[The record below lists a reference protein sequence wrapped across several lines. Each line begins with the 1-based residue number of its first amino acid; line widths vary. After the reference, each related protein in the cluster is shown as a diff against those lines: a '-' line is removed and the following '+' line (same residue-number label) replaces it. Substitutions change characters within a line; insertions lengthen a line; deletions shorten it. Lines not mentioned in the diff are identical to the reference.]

1 MEPPAAVTPAVAEVG
16 AQACSRSRA
25 GVNASNTARSMSPD
39 CVRVC
44 VGGCDQRDM
53 VVSMCHVC
61 VGNGK
66 QCGNVVAH
74 TQRENKAT
82 DGRPWT

>member
-39 CVRVC
+39 CV
-44 VGGCDQRDM
+44 GGCDQRDM
-53 VVSMCHVC
+53 VVSMGHVC
-61 VGNGK
+61 VGNER

-74 TQRENKAT
+74 TQSENKAT